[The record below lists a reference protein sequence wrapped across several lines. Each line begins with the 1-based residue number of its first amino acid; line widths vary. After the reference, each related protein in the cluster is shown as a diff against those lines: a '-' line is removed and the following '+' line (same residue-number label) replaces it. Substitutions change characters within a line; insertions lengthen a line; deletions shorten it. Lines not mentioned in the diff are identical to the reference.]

1 MPALATSLVCKNI
14 AASTWT
20 GARVPCCI
28 CPTIFLA
35 HHSIS
40 NGTVPSFQCTSL
52 LECFFWARRP
62 RSRGLRQ
69 EAPDWTV
76 VARVQRFQLCLQKS
90 ALYSC
95 RGREAA
101 QHKNDCVEKVAFEL
115 ELHWGSLQA
124 AHHAPSIP
132 GGSDPRSS
140 LMREGRVPCA
150 PTPKVL
156 EDRFGYP
163 SEVPLVFSLA
173 SFSTPCTCGQ
183 GPRWNF
189 PLSSDSAQC
198 RCLPL
203 PCRSDDAQIL
213 ALRKNDGLVSNTH
226 SCTAGARLL
235 AAGRQFLSISLS
247 SRGSVHCLHPYQ
259 TLPPFRGASAH
270 LLAGQYFVTG
280 CWTPL
285 GNQYCL
291 YPRAELLKTLW
302 CGSTSIAR
310 GFDKD
315 VGRTDVLRPYPAW
328 GILWSKNCLSV
339 SLSRYALVVC
349 NLRADVTRFFGAQLT
364 SLLHRDRSFP
374 SPSLQTSVRSGF
386 LNQVCVDRVSF
397 AISLS
402 GFMVP

>member
-20 GARVPCCI
+20 GARAPCCI

-62 RSRGLRQ
+62 RSCGLRQ

-101 QHKNDCVEKVAFEL
+101 QHKNDCVDEVAFEL

-140 LMREGRVPCA
+140 LMREGRVPWA

-156 EDRFGYP
+156 EDRFGYT
-163 SEVPLVFSLA
+163 SEVPLIFSLA
-173 SFSTPCTCGQ
+173 SFSTQCTDRAPVAPGHD
-183 GPRWNF
+183 GIFLF
-189 PLSSDSAQC
+189 P
-198 RCLPL
+198 
-203 PCRSDDAQIL
+203 QIL
-213 ALRKNDGLVSNTH
+213 HNADVCHCPVDLTMLKSWLCARMTVSSATRTAALL
-226 SCTAGARLL
+226 
-235 AAGRQFLSISLS
+235 
-247 SRGSVHCLHPYQ
+247 
-259 TLPPFRGASAH
+259 
-270 LLAGQYFVTG
+270 
-280 CWTPL
+280 
-285 GNQYCL
+285 
-291 YPRAELLKTLW
+291 E
-302 CGSTSIAR
+302 R
-310 GFDKD
+310 GF
-315 VGRTDVLRPYPAW
+315 
-328 GILWSKNCLSV
+328 S
-339 SLSRYALVVC
+339 
-349 NLRADVTRFFGAQLT
+349 QLGD
-364 SLLHRDRSFP
+364 SSSP
-374 SPSLQTSVRSGF
+374 SPSAVVVLCTVFIRTKLSLRFGERRRT
-386 LNQVCVDRVSF
+386 CWPVST
-397 AISLS
+397 L
-402 GFMVP
+402 